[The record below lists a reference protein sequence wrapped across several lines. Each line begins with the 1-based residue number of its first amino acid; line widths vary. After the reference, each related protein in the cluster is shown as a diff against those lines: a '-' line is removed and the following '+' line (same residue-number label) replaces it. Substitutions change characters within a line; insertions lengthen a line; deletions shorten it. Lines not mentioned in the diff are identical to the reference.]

1 MVMNQSD
8 MECKMQPIKKQ
19 KKAKLREKTRQQVA
33 QVQEEQSLKK
43 IVPATELY
51 ARQRRIRF
59 QRTIAIVFMLLIVFG
74 SIAAY
79 VLWGEEI
86 VAFVTNPARV
96 RAMLDEYPVVSR
108 FIFVALTFIQVV
120 IAIIPGEPFEIA
132 AGYAFGFLEG
142 TILCIVASYLA
153 SILIFFLVR
162 RFGRPILE
170 LFFEPEKIDDIRIF
184 NNAKSAT
191 LLMVIIFLIP
201 GTPKDI
207 MTYFAGLTSM
217 SLSTWLLVLLAR
229 IPSIVSST
237 AGGGLLGSERYMP
250 ALIVL
255 AVTSLFALIGIYIY
269 KKISRRA
276 KKEDDESE

>member
-1 MVMNQSD
+1 MSQSD
-8 MECKMQPIKKQ
+8 MECKMRPIKINKQ
-19 KKAKLREKTRQQVA
+19 IKAKRRDKARQQAA
-33 QVQEEQSLKK
+33 QVLEKQSLKK
-43 IVPATELY
+43 IVPATEIY
-51 ARQRRIRF
+51 ARRRRILF
-59 QRTIAIVFMLLIVFG
+59 QRTLAIAVMLLIVLG
-74 SIAAY
+74 SVVAY
-79 VLWGEEI
+79 ILWGEEI

-96 RAMLDEYPVVSR
+96 HAMLDKYPVMSR

-132 AGYAFGFLEG
+132 AGYAFGFWEG
-142 TILCIVASYLA
+142 TMLCILASYLA

-170 LFFEPEKIDDIRIF
+170 LFFEPEQIDDIRIF

-217 SLSTWLLVLLAR
+217 SFSTWLLVLLAR

-255 AVTSLFALIGIYIY
+255 AATSLLAVIGIYVY
-269 KKISRRA
+269 KKMSQRA
-276 KKEDDESE
+276 KKEDSESE

>member
-1 MVMNQSD
+1 M
-8 MECKMQPIKKQ
+8 
-19 KKAKLREKTRQQVA
+19 
-33 QVQEEQSLKK
+33 
-43 IVPATELY
+43 PATKF
-51 ARQRRIRF
+51 ARRRRILF
-59 QRTIAIVFMLLIVFG
+59 QRTLAIAVMLLMVLG
-74 SIAAY
+74 SVVDI
-79 VLWGEEI
+79 LRGEEI

-96 RAMLDEYPVVSR
+96 HAMWKYPVMSR

-132 AGYAFGFLEG
+132 AGYAFGVWEG
-142 TILCIVASYLA
+142 TFLCIVASYLA
-153 SILIFFLVR
+153 SVLIFFLVR

-170 LFFEPEKIDDIRIF
+170 LFFEPEQIDDIRIF
-184 NNAKSAT
+184 NNAKSASF
-191 LLMVIIFLIP
+191 LMVIIFLIP

-255 AVTSLFALIGIYIY
+255 AATSLLAVIGIYVY
-269 KKISRRA
+269 KK
-276 KKEDDESE
+276 

>member
-8 MECKMQPIKKQ
+8 MECKMRPTKKQ
-19 KKAKLREKTRQQVA
+19 RNERREKARQQA
-33 QVQEEQSLKK
+33 IQTREEQSLRK

-51 ARQRRIRF
+51 ARHRQILF
-59 QRTIAIVFMLLIVFG
+59 QRTIAILFMVLMVLG

-86 VAFVTNPARV
+86 VEFIANPARV
-96 RAMLDEYPVVSR
+96 RAMVDEHPVMSR

-132 AGYAFGFLEG
+132 AGYAFGFWEG
-142 TILCIVASYLA
+142 TFLCIVASYLA
-153 SILIFFLVR
+153 SVLIFFLVR

-170 LFFEPEKIDDIRIF
+170 LFFEPEQIDDIRIF
-184 NNAKSAT
+184 NNAKSASF
-191 LLMVIIFLIP
+191 LMVIIFLIP

-217 SLSTWLLVLLAR
+217 NLSTWLLVLLAR

-255 AVTSLFALIGIYIY
+255 AVTALLAVIGIYIY
-269 KKISRRA
+269 KKMSQRA
-276 KKEDDESE
+276 KDEDGESD